1 MVAPVVREARAS
13 SPVAGARASSPVAGS
28 SPATRATRTASQV
41 ASPAPP
47 RAADPGW
54 TLRWGPQRTA
64 AAPHLVNNTF
74 TRKLTDNHDE
84 IVKVLINSQT

>member
-1 MVAPVVREARAS
+1 MTPNTPASAPKNPLRAN
-13 SPVAGARASSPVAGS
+13 
-28 SPATRATRTASQV
+28 TAF
-41 ASPAPP
+41 
-47 RAADPGW
+47 
-54 TLRWGPQRTA
+54 QRTA